1 MGTVVTTNQPQT
13 LYVSIRRDELRALKQ
28 ERDELQDKVAFLT
41 SLLHQAKQSAV
52 GFDAQVRLA

>member
-28 ERDELQDKVAFLT
+28 EREQLEDRVAFLT
-41 SLLHQAKQSAV
+41 RLLQQAQSAM
-52 GFDAQVRLA
+52 GEDVRARIA

>member
-28 ERDELQDKVAFLT
+28 ERDQLEDKVTFLT
-41 SLLHQAKQSAV
+41 SLLQQTRQSAV
-52 GFDAQVRLA
+52 AHNAQARIA

>member
-28 ERDELQDKVAFLT
+28 EREELQDKVAFLT
-41 SLLHQAKQSAV
+41 SLLQQAKQSAM
-52 GFDAQVRLA
+52 GFDAQARIA